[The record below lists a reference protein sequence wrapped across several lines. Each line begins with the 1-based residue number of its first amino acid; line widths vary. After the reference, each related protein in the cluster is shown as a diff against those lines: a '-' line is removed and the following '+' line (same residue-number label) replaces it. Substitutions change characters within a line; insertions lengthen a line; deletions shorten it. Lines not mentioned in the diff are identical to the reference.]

1 MNRTKLLA
9 PAALALALSA
19 CGEPPP
25 PPKPPEPPKVAEVK
39 KPEAPAKLVID
50 AAKLAA
56 FQKLPTVVE
65 NPANPLTEEKIALGR
80 MLYFE
85 KRVSKNHDLSCNSC
99 HDLQN
104 FGVDGKPFSEGHKKQ
119 LGGRNSPSVYNAAGH
134 VAQFWDGRAADVEAQ
149 AKGPVLNPV
158 EMSMKDDAQV
168 LATLK
173 SIPGYPEA
181 FAKAFPGE
189 KEPMTYDNFGKAIGA
204 FERKL
209 LTPGK
214 WDDFLGGKVD
224 ALSEAEKEG
233 LNAFLETG
241 CAACHS
247 GPYLGGT
254 MYMKSGLIKPWPN
267 DKDLGRFDV
276 TKNEA
281 DKGVFKV
288 PSLRNV
294 AKTGPYFHDASGKT
308 LEASIK
314 TMAEFQLGKT
324 LDDATTA
331 KIATFLGALT
341 GVAPADY
348 IKEPAALPNGPTTP
362 KPDPT

>member
-9 PAALALALSA
+9 PAALAFAMSA

-25 PPKPPEPPKVAEVK
+25 PPKPPEPKVAEIK
-39 KPEAPAKLVID
+39 KPEAPAKPTVD

-56 FQKLPTVVE
+56 FQKLPAQVE

-80 MLYFE
+80 LLYFD
-85 KRVSKNHDLSCNSC
+85 KRISKNHDISCNSC

-104 FGVDGKPFSEGHKKQ
+104 FGVDGKAFSEGHRKQ

-134 VAQFWDGRAADVEAQ
+134 LAQFWDGRSPDVEDQ

-158 EMSMKDDAQV
+158 EMAVKDSSA
-168 LATLK
+168 AIGTLQ

-181 FAKAFPGE
+181 FAKAFPAD
-189 KEPMTYDNFGKAIGA
+189 KDPVNWDNFGKAVGA

-209 LTPGK
+209 LTPGR
-214 WDDFLGGKVD
+214 WDDFLGGKQD
-224 ALSEAEKEG
+224 ALSDAEKEG
-233 LNAFLETG
+233 LNTFLDTG

-254 MYMKSGLIKPWPN
+254 MYMKSGLTKPWPN

-276 TKNEA
+276 TKADA
-281 DKGVFKV
+281 DKGMFKV

-294 AKTGPYFHDASGKT
+294 AKTAPYFHDASGKT
-308 LEASIK
+308 LRDSIK
-314 TMAEFQLGKT
+314 TMAEYQLGKQ
-324 LDDATTA
+324 LDDAAAA
-331 KIATFLGALT
+331 KIETFLGALT
-341 GVAPADY
+341 GVPPADY
-348 IKEPAALPNGPTTP
+348 IKEPAALPSGPKTP